1 MKSDFSGF
9 PCTVQLQ
16 GNGEG
21 DFTSGTAAAVQSFYE
36 QKSVDVLRDEDRKLC
51 GSSLRWK
58 WGEVA
63 RVELEGW

>member
-1 MKSDFSGF
+1 MDL

-16 GNGEG
+16 GNGDG
-21 DFTSGTAAAVQSFYE
+21 AFTSGTAAMVQSFHE
-36 QKSVDVLRDEDRKLC
+36 QKSIVVLRDEDLKLC

-58 WGEVA
+58 QGEVA